1 MCEAT
6 QSVQNPHVVDPL
18 PHQDPL
24 ECLAD
29 PAVFGQHFLSVTL
42 MPDVRP
48 VTQVSAATTK
58 DKLWEW
64 GGEDLEIGL
73 YVLLVKMAY
82 RVEGRFDMRTSHYL
96 EVTK

>member
-1 MCEAT
+1 
-6 QSVQNPHVVDPL
+6 
-18 PHQDPL
+18 
-24 ECLAD
+24 
-29 PAVFGQHFLSVTL
+29 
-42 MPDVRP
+42 

-58 DKLWEW
+58 DKPWDW
-64 GGEDLEIGL
+64 GGEDFEIGL